1 MARRLYRNLAIG
13 AGILVVLVVALGLTV
28 YIGGAPLMIR
38 IAFAWRGTTSPVT
51 VLQQQPTNPA
61 KRISYGPDD
70 LQFGELRLP
79 DGPGKHPVA
88 IIVHGGCFVNQLQSF
103 QALDSAYPQLAPMA
117 KNIVSLALLR
127 PLALALTKAGFATWN
142 IEYRRIGDPGG
153 GWPGTYKDVSAAVDF
168 LSTLAAENNL
178 DLSRVIVIGHSAG
191 GHLAEWVAGRR
202 NLLQASP
209 LYAAA
214 PLAIAG
220 VVDIDGPP
228 DLEAAPPGFDS
239 LVCGEPVVS
248 ELLGGSS
255 AEVPSHYRE
264 GSVTGQ
270 LPTGI
275 RQELL
280 YAGKNEFTPKQAGQW
295 SELFTSY
302 ASIATKAGDPVR
314 VVRMEKAGHFDGINP
329 RSKSWPTVMAS
340 INSLL
345 GAH

>member
-1 MARRLYRNLAIG
+1 MRCLYRNFAIG
-13 AGILVVLVVALGLTV
+13 AAILAELALTLGLTV

-38 IAFAWRGTTSPVT
+38 VAFAWRGTTSPIY
-51 VLQQQPTNPA
+51 VLQQQPTTPA
-61 KRISYGPDD
+61 KRIPYGPDD

-79 DGPGKHPVA
+79 IGPGKYPVA
-88 IIVHGGCFVNQLQSF
+88 IIVHGGCWVNQLQSF
-103 QALDSAYPQLAPMA
+103 QALDSAYPQLAPIA
-117 KNIVSLALLR
+117 KNVVSLALLR
-127 PLALALTKAGFATWN
+127 PLASALTKAGIATWN
-142 IEYRRIGDPGG
+142 IEYRRIGDSGG
-153 GWPGTYKDVSAAVDF
+153 GWPGTYNDVSAAVDF

-191 GHLAEWVAGRR
+191 GLLAEWVAGRR
-202 NLLQASP
+202 NLPKGSP

-228 DLEAAPPGFDS
+228 DMAAAPPGFDS

-264 GSVTGQ
+264 GVVTGQ

-280 YAGKNEFTPKQAGQW
+280 YAGKNEFTPKQAGEW
-295 SELFTSY
+295 SELFMSY
-302 ASIATKAGDPVR
+302 ANIATKAGDPVR
-314 VVRMEKAGHFDGINP
+314 VVRMDKASHFDGINP
-329 RSKSWPTVMAS
+329 RSKSWPIVMAS
-340 INSLL
+340 IDSLL
-345 GAH
+345 GTR

>member
-1 MARRLYRNLAIG
+1 MARRLYRNLAIC
-13 AGILVVLVVALGLTV
+13 AGILLVLALALGLTV

-38 IAFAWRGTTSPVT
+38 VAFAWRGTTSPVT
-51 VLQQQPTNPA
+51 VLQQQPTTPA

-79 DGPGKHPVA
+79 NGPGKHPVA
-88 IIVHGGCFVNQLQSF
+88 VIVHGGCWVNQIQSW

-117 KNIVSLALLR
+117 KNMVSLALLR
-127 PLALALTKAGFATWN
+127 PLAVALTKAGFATWN

-153 GWPGTYKDVSAAVDF
+153 GWPGTYKDLSTAVDF
-168 LSTLAAENNL
+168 LSTLAPENNL
-178 DLSRVIVIGHSAG
+178 DLSQVIVIGHSAG

-202 NLLQASP
+202 NLPKTSP

-214 PLAIAG
+214 PLPITG

-228 DLEAAPPGFDS
+228 DLEAAPPGLDS
-239 LVCGEPVVS
+239 QVCGEPVIN

-275 RQELL
+275 RQEVL
-280 YAGKNEFTPKQAGQW
+280 YATKNEFMDKREAEW
-295 SELFTSY
+295 SELFMSY
-302 ASIATKAGDPVR
+302 ASAAKKAGDPVR
-314 VVRMEKAGHFDGINP
+314 VVRLENAGHFDGINP
-329 RSKSWPTVMAS
+329 QSKAWPTVMDS
-340 INSLL
+340 ISSLL
-345 GAH
+345 RAH